1 MTTGD
6 PRTTRQLF
14 KEWRSGDAEAG
25 QTMAQ
30 RVADWYYAIATSR
43 LGERR
48 GRGPCER
55 ACAAFGAGIVGVTDS
70 RQLVGWAHGLIE
82 EEIRTA
88 GNRATDGDDP
98 SAYTGRKRPK
108 ALLAQCK
115 QDLPDEIRLL
125 EVVYGADSDRSQIDA
140 MAASLGGNPMGILKS
155 RYAVKRW
162 LRDQG
167 GIAFEVA
174 PVEPILDRAPMPL
187 YEADRMAST
196 TEEAQFEHWM
206 LTDLDLCK
214 DIAEFAH
221 FSIALRGGVPEPSSE
236 PAVADAPPE
245 HVEAP
250 EAVPNEAQVPAEQ
263 GGRSMT
269 VPLIIGAVVV
279 LVIVVGI
286 AAAIA
291 MGALAFLTS

>member
-6 PRTTRQLF
+6 LRTTRQLF

-25 QTMAQ
+25 QAMAQ

-70 RQLVGWAHGLIE
+70 RQLVSWAHELVE
-82 EEIRTA
+82 EEIRNA
-88 GNRATDGDDP
+88 GTRATDGDDP

-108 ALLAQCK
+108 ALLAQARSA
-115 QDLPDEIRLL
+115 LPDEMRLL
-125 EVVYGADSDRSQIDA
+125 EVVYGADADRSQIDQL
-140 MAASLGGNPMGILKS
+140 AAPLGGNPMGILKS

-167 GIAFEVA
+167 GISFEVA
-174 PVEPILDRAPMPL
+174 PLEPILDRAPVPL

-196 TEEAQFEHWM
+196 AEEAQFEHWM

-221 FSIALRGGVPEPSSE
+221 FSIALRGGIPELA
-236 PAVADAPPE
+236 PAAARADMISDLPDDSPDHAPPADAPARKGSGMIIPI
-245 HVEAP
+245 
-250 EAVPNEAQVPAEQ
+250 
-263 GGRSMT
+263 
-269 VPLIIGAVVV
+269 LIGAVV
-279 LVIVVGI
+279 LIVIALGV

-291 MGALAFLTS
+291 MGALAMFTG